1 MNAEDLVKTFM
12 IALEAKDFD
21 TASSYLAEE
30 FLFSGWTPQPLG
42 KEQFITVMSGLK
54 AGIPNL
60 TYHFHTIHDRRDPQ
74 DTLQESH
81 VRMTTQITGTQTDSF
96 ILPPLGTPPIPQ
108 MGKAISLPEESWNY
122 TLAHDKIMRIVVA
135 HVSGG
140 GIQGLLHQLDVALAI
155 EQ

>member
-1 MNAEDLVKTFM
+1 MSAEELVKTFM
-12 IALEAKDFD
+12 IALEAKDYD
-21 TASSYLAEE
+21 TANSYLTDD

-42 KEQFITVMSGLK
+42 KEQFITIMSGLK

-60 TYHFHTIHDRRDPQ
+60 TYNFHTIHDRRDPQ
-74 DTLQESH
+74 DKLQESY
-81 VRMTTQITGTQTDSF
+81 VKMTTHITGTQTDSF

-108 MGKAISLPEESWNY
+108 MDGTVSLPEESWNY
-122 TLAHDKIMRIVVA
+122 TLANEKITRIVVG

-140 GIQGLLHQLDVALAI
+140 GIQGLLHQLGVALPI